1 MSTSAGSEGKGVPDA
16 PSLHAD
22 DELRPLL
29 TRLGAEVGL
38 DALGSA
44 PVAYPRHEQQ
54 LKAWLDEGRHAG
66 MSWLAESADLRL
78 DVRRRFPGARSLLVG
93 VKAYRPHDPLAG
105 SESGIVRGVS
115 AYARGRDYHEVL
127 LDRFKLLGNRLE
139 QELTPRPVRRHAYV
153 DTGPVL
159 ERQAAVEAGLGWQG
173 KNGLL
178 LRPGEGSW
186 TFLGVL
192 VTDLDLSPGP
202 LDGHTASG
210 SCGSCRACL
219 AACPTGALIAPGV
232 IDSGRCI
239 SYLTIEHRGPI
250 DRSLRRAMGGWIFGC
265 DLCQTAC
272 PINHRAL
279 RRQKIPGGPAEDDF
293 TAPSPALTGITLP
306 QLLSLDEDAFRQRFR
321 KTPLWRPR
329 REGLL
334 RNALIAAANLRRLD
348 CVDPARALLR
358 DPSWVLREAASWC
371 LSELRPP
378 EGLDDLR
385 AAMQREEDAQRQK
398 VLAQDLIRWAGA
410 LPRSG

>member
-1 MSTSAGSEGKGVPDA
+1 
-16 PSLHAD
+16 
-22 DELRPLL
+22 
-29 TRLGAEVGL
+29 
-38 DALGSA
+38 
-44 PVAYPRHEQQ
+44 
-54 LKAWLDEGRHAG
+54 
-66 MSWLAESADLRL
+66 
-78 DVRRRFPGARSLLVG
+78 
-93 VKAYRPHDPLAG
+93 
-105 SESGIVRGVS
+105 
-115 AYARGRDYHEVL
+115 
-127 LDRFKLLGNRLE
+127 
-139 QELTPRPVRRHAYV
+139 
-153 DTGPVL
+153 
-159 ERQAAVEAGLGWQG
+159 
-173 KNGLL
+173 
-178 LRPGEGSW
+178 
-186 TFLGVL
+186 
-192 VTDLDLSPGP
+192 
-202 LDGHTASG
+202 
-210 SCGSCRACL
+210 
-219 AACPTGALIAPGV
+219 LIAPGV